1 MIQVPKTAVDPS
13 GLTVSPFVAIQGSG
27 NLATDTTATHAA
39 FVSRRRCGA
48 AGILVL
54 DAGDGAAIVYFLGQ
68 LSATVLSQRE
78 LIAGYR
84 GAARVH
90 ALSQPQGR
98 APSEVFTEWAAT
110 DRDIGMAAGHAP
122 AVDEML
128 AAAMTALGPERTYTA
143 IDAGCGNG

>member
-1 MIQVPKTAVDPS
+1 MIQVPKAAVDPS

-54 DAGDGAAIVYFLGQ
+54 DAGDGAAVVYFLGQ

-84 GAARVH
+84 GTARVH

-98 APSEVFTEWAAT
+98 AASEVLLSG
-110 DRDIGMAAGHAP
+110 RRPIGISAWQQ
-122 AVDEML
+122 
-128 AAAMTALGPERTYTA
+128 AMHLRSMRCSLPQ
-143 IDAGCGNG
+143 